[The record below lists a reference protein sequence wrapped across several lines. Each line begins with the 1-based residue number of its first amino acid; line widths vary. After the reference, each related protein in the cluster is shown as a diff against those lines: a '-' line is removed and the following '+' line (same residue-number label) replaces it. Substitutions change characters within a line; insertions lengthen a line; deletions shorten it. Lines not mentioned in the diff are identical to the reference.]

1 MKIEAISDKKGKETL
16 DIIGEADNFN
26 YWMFQTI
33 FPFTTGKTLE
43 IGSGLGNISN
53 FFLKEGSEI
62 MLTDFRSE
70 YCSVLREK
78 FKMYPN
84 LLGVDTIDLVHPD
97 FDNEYKQYLN
107 YFDSVFALNVIEHIE
122 NDRLA
127 IENCKKLLKQGGK
140 LIILVPSYNSLYTKF
155 DEELGHFRR
164 YTKRSLSK
172 LFKDNNLEILHSRY
186 FNLIGITGWFF
197 SGKILKKD
205 MIPASQ
211 MKIYNKLVP
220 LWKILDKL
228 CLNLFGLSTIIIG
241 RK

>member
-127 IENCKKLLKQGGK
+127 IENCKKLLKQ
-140 LIILVPSYNSLYTKF
+140 
-155 DEELGHFRR
+155 
-164 YTKRSLSK
+164 
-172 LFKDNNLEILHSRY
+172 
-186 FNLIGITGWFF
+186 
-197 SGKILKKD
+197 
-205 MIPASQ
+205 
-211 MKIYNKLVP
+211 
-220 LWKILDKL
+220 
-228 CLNLFGLSTIIIG
+228 IG
-241 RK
+241 RAHV